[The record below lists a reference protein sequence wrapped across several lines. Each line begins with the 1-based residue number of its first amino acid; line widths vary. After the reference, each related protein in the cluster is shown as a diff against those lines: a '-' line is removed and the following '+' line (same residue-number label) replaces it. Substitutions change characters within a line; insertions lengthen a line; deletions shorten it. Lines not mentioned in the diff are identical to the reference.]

1 MKQQG
6 SLIKKLRTDRKISQA
21 MLAEGISSRT
31 TLSSFENRKTNL
43 SSQTLFDYL
52 DKMNITVHEFSLL
65 LDSEATDQKRQL
77 VQDFYTRYYD
87 RTLTLDYLTSL
98 EERYFETQNFFY
110 YSLYIQGLLLL
121 NRESFLKNQQ
131 AYSKEVEL
139 VKQYLFDIE
148 TWGRFELN
156 LFSNLLF
163 IFDQETISY
172 YLDHGIKKILRYAN
186 DPFYANL
193 LSVVIL
199 NGCAFASENKDSY
212 LLNKFLLL
220 SHPLPNTPL
229 YFYLK
234 IHQVLY
240 QEIYS
245 YLQSSQLNKEVLR
258 NSLIVIEQA
267 GYQNHKN
274 DLQNLIRAITN
285 ITF

>member
-21 MLAEGISSRT
+21 KLAEGISSRT

-65 LDSEATDQKRQL
+65 IDSEATGQKRQL

-87 RTLTLDYLTSL
+87 RTLTIDYLTSL

-110 YSLYIQGLLLL
+110 YSLYVQGLLLL
-121 NRESFLKNQQ
+121 NRESFLMNRG
-131 AYSKEVEL
+131 AYTQEVEL

-172 YLDHGIKKILRYAN
+172 YLDHGIKKSFTTPMI
-186 DPFYANL
+186 PFMQ
-193 LSVVIL
+193 I
-199 NGCAFASENKDSY
+199 C
-212 LLNKFLLL
+212 
-220 SHPLPNTPL
+220 
-229 YFYLK
+229 
-234 IHQVLY
+234 
-240 QEIYS
+240 
-245 YLQSSQLNKEVLR
+245 
-258 NSLIVIEQA
+258 
-267 GYQNHKN
+267 
-274 DLQNLIRAITN
+274 
-285 ITF
+285 